1 MASIRSTSRF
11 KLLKISIVILV
22 IALVSLFIVHQWFAN
37 NARKALTQ
45 YIAEQSNGNI
55 QLTLSGLDV
64 NLFTKRLKIN
74 DAVLISTDSL
84 NSPITYQASFSQLSL
99 NVASVWSLLIN
110 KELLL
115 DSVKLY
121 NPVINVYQWRKDTTK
136 NVSVNELSIPQELG
150 KVYNSMTDALD
161 AFAIRRIVIDNG
173 EISLVDK
180 INDTEPSTVSNI
192 FFDLARTPA
201 KDGKKRTFNKGQ
213 QTIELKIGRQQI
225 ALPGGRH
232 HISFK
237 SFNLQLLRQAI
248 ILDSCTLSA
257 KATDSVKSNY
267 TIFFKKLQLTGVD
280 FAALSSKDIIKAD
293 TVLCENPSFNFNL
306 YSSDAVKKKSEIPD
320 LDKII
325 KELSGNLDLAYV
337 EVKNA
342 GINFEVHG
350 KIKQSFFN
358 SNKDNFQI
366 KNLRINPDSAKT
378 VSIGSFDM
386 TLRDYHLYNA
396 DSSSNFSFDSLN
408 FFNNRVI
415 LNNFSM
421 ISKPGKKL
429 RNLIDV
435 KVPYFELA
443 KLDWY
448 RLIFDQEMIAK
459 EAVLIDPVINYSR
472 RITTKAG
479 KKLDLFDALL
489 NLDSMVSLEN
499 VAIKNGQVN
508 MQFGAATSFSVQNID
523 LKIKSDKLLNST
535 SKEGLRNAVEQLSFS
550 KGILR
555 TKDLTAEL
563 KNARLTGENLVYADH
578 VILSGLQ
585 NKIKASI
592 NNVYLDNVQL
602 NDDAEE
608 ITVDGLRWENANVFI
623 QAMPSGNRKSNNNE
637 TNFIIKNFSGNNTQ
651 LKVAEG
657 STIISSFITSL
668 TATSLFKK
676 GNDPIRI
683 NGFTMAGKEFL
694 FVNQNLNL
702 SVAAYD
708 LSDNQFSS
716 LTTVRLKQI
725 KGRDSLNVSSSYI
738 QLQTNLNDLISN
750 NLYIQSLQANDLVVV
765 INKWDTTT
773 TAEGNNQLQN
783 VIRIDQLTAPEPD
796 ITITTHRNDSL
807 SIIKIPW
814 SEKSL
819 VKASNI
825 FLSPQE
831 MKIGALQIHTSAATY
846 LKPTGELI
854 GIEKGKIEMDLSN
867 ISFATKKGK
876 MIWGGAVNLISLQN
890 PGGLGMGGKNNN
902 FLFEN
907 ASLGNL
913 NLSSEY
919 LPDFSQL
926 FKANLSAWLHIP
938 EGKYMDN
945 NRTIRWHNARFD
957 NGNRTLSLDSF
968 SYHPTQSLDSALSR
982 ALYRFDYMTL
992 KTGAMQITGLDVAQ
1006 YERDS
1011 SFIAKEIKISDPVF
1025 KVYTDLKLP
1034 RSPNRKGKPLLVN
1047 IIKNIDLP
1055 VSVNTI
1061 EIENGTIT
1069 YTEKNAGS
1077 REEGD
1082 LLFSNVNATIENIKN
1097 RTLTPGDSLSLTVKA
1112 NLMDAAQINLNLNQ
1126 SYTDSLSGFV
1136 LNAIVGGTDLSVLN
1150 PFLVPVANIKIEKGV
1165 LDSLNFKVIGRDDIA
1180 LGEMNLHYHD
1190 LRLKFIKDG
1199 DPDHSTFFQKIL
1211 SFAANSFIIKNKNDS
1226 RRGMMFAKH
1235 KRESSFINYIV
1246 KMTLSGISTSVGFKK
1261 NRKLMKQY
1269 NKELEKNKNVGIVL

>member
-11 KLLKISIVILV
+11 KLLKISIVLTIIAIV
-22 IALVSLFIVHQWFAN
+22 IFFVVHLWFTH

-45 YIAEQSNGNI
+45 YIAEQSEGNI
-55 QLTLSGLDV
+55 QLSLSGLDL
-64 NLFTKRLKIN
+64 NLLTKRLKIN
-74 DAVLISTDSL
+74 NAVLISTDSI

-99 NVASVWSLLIN
+99 KVASVWSLLFNN
-110 KELLL
+110 KLLL

-121 NPVINVYQWRKDTTK
+121 NPVIKVYQWRKDTTE
-136 NVSVNELSIPQELG
+136 NVSINELSIPQELG

-192 FFDLARTPA
+192 FFDLARSPA
-201 KDGKKRTFNKGQ
+201 KDGKKRTFNKDQ

-267 TIFFKKLQLTGVD
+267 TIFFKKLHLTGVD

-421 ISKPGKKL
+421 FSKPGKKL

-448 RLIFDQEMIAK
+448 RLIFDQEMVAK

-523 LKIKSDKLLNST
+523 LKIQSDKLLNSIN
-535 SKEGLRNAVEQLSFS
+535 KEGLRNAVEQLSFS

-563 KNARLTGENLVYADH
+563 KNARLTGENLVYADQ

-602 NDDAEE
+602 DDDAEE

-623 QAMPSGNRKSNNNE
+623 KAMPSGNRKSNNNE

-651 LKVAEG
+651 LKIAEG

-702 SVAAYD
+702 SVVAYD

-725 KGRDSLNVSSSYI
+725 KGRDSLSVSSSYL

-750 NLYIQSLQANDLVVV
+750 NLYIQTLQANDLVVV
-765 INKWDTTT
+765 LNKWDTTT
-773 TAEGNNQLQN
+773 TSESNDQLQN

-825 FLSPQE
+825 FLSPKE

-982 ALYRFDYMTL
+982 ALHRFDYMTL

-1011 SFIAKEIKISDPVF
+1011 SFIANEIIISDPVF

-1034 RSPNRKGKPLLVN
+1034 RSPNRKEKPLLVN

-1069 YTEKNAGS
+1069 YSEKNAGS

-1199 DPDHSTFFQKIL
+1199 DPEHSTFFQKIL
-1211 SFAANSFIIKNKNDS
+1211 SFAANTFIIKNKNDS
-1226 RRGMMFAKH
+1226 RRGIMFAKH

-1269 NKELEKNKNVGIVL
+1269 NKELEKNKNVEIVL

>member
-1 MASIRSTSRF
+1 MALIKSTSRY
-11 KLLKISIVILV
+11 KLLKVSLVFASIVI
-22 IALVSLFIVHQWFAN
+22 VSLFVVHLWFTH
-37 NARKALTQ
+37 NARKVLTQ
-45 YIAEQSNGNI
+45 YIAEQSKGNI
-55 QLTLSGLDV
+55 QLSLSELDL

-74 DAVLISTDSL
+74 DAVLMSTDSV
-84 NSPITYQASFSQLSL
+84 NSPITYNVSFSQLSL
-99 NVASVWSLLIN
+99 KVASIWELLIN
-110 KELLL
+110 NELFL

-121 NPVINVYQWRKDTTK
+121 NPVIKVYQWRKDTTAV
-136 NVSVNELSIPQELG
+136 VSTDELSIPQELG
-150 KVYNSMTDALD
+150 KMYNSMNDALD

-201 KDGKKRTFNKGQ
+201 GEGKKRIFNKEQ

-248 ILDSCTLSA
+248 ILDSCTLTA

-267 TIFFKKLQLTGVD
+267 TIFFKKLHFTGVD
-280 FAALSSKDIIKAD
+280 FAALSTKDIIKAD
-293 TVLCENPSFNFNL
+293 SVLCENPMFNFNL
-306 YSSDAVKKKSEIPD
+306 YSSDAVEKKSELPD
-320 LDKII
+320 PDKII

-350 KIKQSFFN
+350 KTKQSFYN

-366 KNLRINPDSAKT
+366 KNFRINPDSATT

-386 TLRDYHLYNA
+386 TLRDYQLFNA
-396 DSSSNFSFDSLN
+396 DSSSIYSFDSLH
-408 FFNNRVI
+408 FFDNRVI

-421 ISKPGKKL
+421 LSKPGIKL
-429 RNLIDV
+429 RNFIDV
-435 KVPYFELA
+435 KVPYFELT

-448 RLIFDQEMIAK
+448 RLIFNQEMVAK
-459 EAVLIDPVINYSR
+459 EAILINPIINYSR
-472 RITTKAG
+472 RIATNTG

-499 VAIKNGQVN
+499 IAITNGQVN
-508 MQFGAATSFSVQNID
+508 MQFGAATSFGVQNID
-523 LKIKSDKLLNST
+523 LKIQSDKLLHST
-535 SKEGLRNAVEQLSFS
+535 NKEGLRNAVEKLSFS

-563 KNARLTGENLVYADH
+563 KNARLTGENLVYADQ

-585 NKIKASI
+585 NNIKASI

-602 NDDAEE
+602 DDAEE
-608 ITVDGLRWENANVFI
+608 ITVDGLRWETANVFI
-623 QAMPSGNRKSNNNE
+623 QAIPSVNKKSNANG
-637 TNFIIKNFSGNNTQ
+637 TNIIINNFSGNNTR
-651 LKVAEG
+651 LKVAVG
-657 STIISSFITSL
+657 SSVISTFIKSL
-668 TATSLFKK
+668 NASSLYKK
-676 GNDPIRI
+676 GNEPIRV

-694 FVNQNLNL
+694 FENQNLNL
-702 SVAAYD
+702 SAAEYN
-708 LSDNQFSS
+708 LSDNQSSS
-716 LTTVRLKQI
+716 LATVRLKQI
-725 KGRDSLNVSSSYI
+725 KGRDSLIVSSSYI
-738 QLQTNLNDLISN
+738 KLQTRLNDLISN
-750 NLYIQSLQANDLVVV
+750 NLHLQSVQANDLVVV
-765 INKWDTTT
+765 LNKWDTTT
-773 TAEGNNQLQN
+773 TAEGNDQLQN
-783 VIRIDQLTAPEPD
+783 IIRIDHFTAPEPD

-807 SIIKIPW
+807 SIINIPW

-819 VKASNI
+819 VKASDI
-825 FLSPQE
+825 FLSPKE
-831 MKIGALQIHTSAATY
+831 MKIGDLSIHTTAATY
-846 LKPTGELI
+846 LKPTGELL

-867 ISFATKKGK
+867 ISFATKNGK

-890 PGGLGMGGKNNN
+890 PKGLGMGGKNNN

-919 LPDFSQL
+919 LPDFGQL

-938 EGKYMDN
+938 EGKYIDN
-945 NRTIRWHNARFD
+945 NRTIKWHNARFD

-968 SYHPTQSLDSALSR
+968 SYHPTPSLDSALAR

-992 KTGAMQITGLDVAQ
+992 KTGAMQIIGLDLAQ
-1006 YERDS
+1006 YEKDS
-1011 SFIAKEIKISDPVF
+1011 SFIANEIKISNPVF
-1025 KVYTDLKLP
+1025 TVYTDLKLP
-1034 RSPNRKGKPLLVN
+1034 LTSLRKEKPLLVN

-1061 EIENGTIT
+1061 KIDSGTIT
-1069 YTEKNAGS
+1069 YSEKNAGS

-1082 LLFSNVNATIENIKN
+1082 LLFSNVNATIANIKN
-1097 RTLTPGDSLSLTVKA
+1097 RNLIQDDSLSLTVKA
-1112 NLMDAAQINLNLNQ
+1112 RLMDAAEINLNLHQ

-1136 LNAIVGGTDLSVLN
+1136 LNTKISGTDLAVLN
-1150 PFLVPVANIKIEKGV
+1150 PFLVPAANVKIDKGI
-1165 LDSLNFKVIGRDDIA
+1165 LDSMSFTVVGRDDLA
-1180 LGEMNLHYHD
+1180 LGEMQLHYHD
-1190 LRLKFIKDG
+1190 LRLKFVKDG

-1211 SFAANSFIIKNKNDS
+1211 SFAANTFILKNKNSS
-1226 RRGMMFAKH
+1226 RMGVMFAEH
-1235 KRESSFINYIV
+1235 EIESSFINYIV

-1269 NKELEKNKNVGIVL
+1269 NKAIEKSENVEIVL